1 MMTEFNKRH
10 CPKGPRGPIPPFLC
24 DYCQHGKPLI
34 KIGKPSDEDYLKVW
48 IDKQGLLQIRVDA
61 MGYAVY
67 DTVLD
72 NEGKKLGICPICGTY
87 LPDSEEDD

>member
-1 MMTEFNKRH
+1 MTELNKRH
-10 CPKGPRGPIPPFLC
+10 CPKGPRGPISPFLC

-34 KIGKPSDEDYLKVW
+34 EIVKPSDKDYLKVW

-72 NEGKKLGICPICGTY
+72 NEGKN
-87 LPDSEEDD
+87 

>member
-1 MMTEFNKRH
+1 MTELNKRH
-10 CPKGPRGPIPPFLC
+10 CPKGPRGPISPFLC

-34 KIGKPSDEDYLKVW
+34 EIVKPSDKDYLKVW

-72 NEGKKLGICPICGTY
+72 NEGKKLRICPICGTY
-87 LPDSEEDD
+87 LPDSEEEK